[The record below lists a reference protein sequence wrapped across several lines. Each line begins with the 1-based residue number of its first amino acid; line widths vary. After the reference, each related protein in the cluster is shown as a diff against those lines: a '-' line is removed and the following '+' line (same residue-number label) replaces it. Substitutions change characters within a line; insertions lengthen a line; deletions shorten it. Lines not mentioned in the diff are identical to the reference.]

1 MNYIKSYLKDHF
13 FKSLFFL
20 FFSLLLSANSLTA
33 QETKIK
39 GKVLDKF
46 SKAPI
51 PFVNIVFQNKRNI
64 GTISDFNGEY
74 FIETRTPTDSII
86 VSYIGYKS
94 QTIKVLTGRFQNID
108 IDLES
113 DDIKLDEIIIH
124 PGENPAHI
132 ILKNIIE
139 KKEQNNPDKLEQY
152 SYEVYNKLEIDVN
165 NIDEDFKKNK
175 AFKHFQFVFNYI
187 DTSAITGKNFLPV
200 FISETLSD
208 YSYRKNPKATK
219 ETIKAN
225 NISGISNESVS
236 QLMGQMYFKVNIY
249 DNFID
254 AFGKGFV
261 SPIANFGKM
270 YYKYYLLDSMLIGNQ
285 WCYQISFK
293 PRRKQ
298 EPTFTGDFWVHD
310 TTFAIKKLQLRIAD
324 DANINFIK
332 DLVLNQ
338 EYERVDNDVWMIS
351 KDKVFIDFN
360 LADKKA
366 GFFGRKSTS
375 FKNFKFNN
383 QVDSK
388 IFDEVND
395 IIVQKDATEKD
406 NEYWKTARHDTLS
419 TKEKSI
425 YAMVDSIKEVPMFK
439 TFVEIINL
447 FITGYREFKYV
458 EFGPYFKTYSYN
470 PIEGHRLRL
479 GGRTTYNFS
488 KVLQLDGHLAFGF
501 TDEKIKYGVGTKFIF
516 NLAPLNEIRLYH
528 KNDMEQMGVSENALM
543 HDNILASAL
552 ARNPNW
558 KLSRIEEYSASY
570 EKEWFLGFSNKLM
583 VSHKSIFPT
592 DSIKFITYFSS
603 DTMLHLRNAEVT
615 LRTRFAYQE
624 KFLLG
629 KQSRISIGT
638 KFPEI
643 FLDLTAGLRD
653 IIGSNYNYYKI
664 HFNMR
669 HYFNTYPLGFF
680 KYVIDAGQI
689 FGNAPFP
696 FLELHKGNETYS
708 YDELAFNML
717 NYYEFVSDKWVSLYA
732 EQHFEGIILNK
743 VPLFRKL
750 KMREVVS
757 AKGIIGELSP
767 DNRKIL
773 KFPYAM
779 TALEGDK
786 TGNPKP
792 YFEAGVGIENIL
804 KIIRIDAV
812 WRLAYLQRPNISK
825 FGIRAALQIRF

>member
-1 MNYIKSYLKDHF
+1 MLVS
-13 FKSLFFL
+13 SVLF
-20 FFSLLLSANSLTA
+20 A
-33 QETKIK
+33 QETKIR
-39 GKVLDKF
+39 GKVLDKT
-46 SKAPI
+46 SREPI
-51 PFVNIVFQNKRNI
+51 PFVNIVFQGKKNV
-64 GTISDFNGEY
+64 GTISDFNGD
-74 FIETRTPTDSII
+74 FFLETRTPTDSVII
-86 VSYIGYKS
+86 SYIGYIS
-94 QTIKVLTGRFQNID
+94 QTLKVQIGRFQNIN

-113 DDIKLDEIIIH
+113 DDIRLDEVVVR
-124 PGENPAHI
+124 PGENPANI
-132 ILKNIIE
+132 ILKNIID

-165 NIDEDFKKNK
+165 NIDEEFKKNK
-175 AFKHFQFVFNYI
+175 AFKHFQFVFDYI

-208 YSYRKNPKATK
+208 YSYRKNPKTDK
-219 ETIKAN
+219 EVIKAN

-270 YYKYYLLDSMLIGNQ
+270 YYKYYLLDSMFIGNQ

-338 EYERVDNDVWMIS
+338 EYERVENDVWMIS

-383 QVDSK
+383 QVDTK
-388 IFDEVND
+388 IFDEVNN

-406 NEYWKTARHDTLS
+406 NEFWKAARHDTLTS
-419 TKEKSI
+419 KEKSI

-447 FITGYREFKYV
+447 FITGYKEYKYV
-458 EFGPYFKTYSYN
+458 EFGPYFKTYSFN
-470 PIEGHRLRL
+470 PIEGHRFRI
-479 GGRTTYNFS
+479 GARTTYNFS
-488 KVLQLDGHLAFGF
+488 KYLQLDGHVAVGT
-501 TDEKIKYGVGTKFIF
+501 TDEKVKYGLGTRFIF

-528 KNDMEQMGVSENALM
+528 KNDLEQLGVSENALM

-552 ARNPNW
+552 ARNPNY
-558 KLSRIEEYSASY
+558 KLSRIELYQASY

-583 VSHKSIFPT
+583 FSHSSIYPT
-592 DSIKFITYFSS
+592 DSINFISYDSLTTY
-603 DTMLHLRNAEVT
+603 LHLRTAEIT

-624 KFLLG
+624 KFILG
-629 KQSRISIGT
+629 KQSRISLGT
-638 KFPEI
+638 KYPEV
-643 FLDLTAGLRD
+643 FVDFTAGLKD
-653 IIGSNYNYYKI
+653 VIGSNYEYYKVRI
-664 HFNMR
+664 NIRHFI
-669 HYFNTYPLGFF
+669 NTYPLGYF
-680 KYVIDAGQI
+680 KYVIDAGQV
-689 FGNAPFP
+689 FGKAPYP

-708 YDELAFNML
+708 YDELAFNMM
-717 NYYEFVSDKWVSLYA
+717 NYYEFVSDKWISVYA
-732 EQHFEGIILNK
+732 EQHLEGLFLNK

-750 KMREVVS
+750 KMREVIS
-757 AKGIIGELSP
+757 AKGVIGELSP
-767 DNRKIL
+767 ENRKIL
-773 KFPYAM
+773 QFPWSL
-779 TALEGDK
+779 TALEGDRA
-786 TGNPKP
+786 GIPKP
-792 YFEAGVGIENIL
+792 YFEAGVGIENIV
-804 KIIRIDAV
+804 KIIRVDAV
-812 WRLAYLQRPNISK
+812 WRLAYLDRTNISK
-825 FGIRAALQIRF
+825 FGIRATLQINF